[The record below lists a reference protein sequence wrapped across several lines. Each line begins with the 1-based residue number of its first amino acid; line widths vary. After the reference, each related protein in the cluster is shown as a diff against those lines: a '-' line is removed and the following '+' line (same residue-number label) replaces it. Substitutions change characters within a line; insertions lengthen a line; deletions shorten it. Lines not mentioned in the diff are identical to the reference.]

1 MKLGKRRFLILA
13 LILAGV
19 LLWANLSW
27 AQGRG
32 DGRGP
37 WCQLNQGNQATQD
50 TGPGQGRGWGRGRG
64 NANCPNYPGNRNCPW
79 GRGAKAQGFQGQQGP
94 GQNAPNTPANP
105 GNVTQ

>member
-1 MKLGKRRFLILA
+1 MKLDKRLFAILA
-13 LILAGV
+13 WTLAVV

-27 AQGRG
+27 AQ
-32 DGRGP
+32 
-37 WCQLNQGNQATQD
+37 
-50 TGPGQGRGWGRGRG
+50 
-64 NANCPNYPGNRNCPW
+64 